1 MYALTAPRLTLSRRA
16 AAILAVVVLAASAL
30 FATATSARQTLVHAH
45 LTKAGTIV
53 VTGYDGGAPLAPKST
68 P

>member
-1 MYALTAPRLTLSRRA
+1 MYAIAAPKFSLTKRA
-16 AAILAVVVLAASAL
+16 AAILAVLVLAASAL
-30 FATATSARQTLVHAH
+30 FATATSARQTLVHAQ